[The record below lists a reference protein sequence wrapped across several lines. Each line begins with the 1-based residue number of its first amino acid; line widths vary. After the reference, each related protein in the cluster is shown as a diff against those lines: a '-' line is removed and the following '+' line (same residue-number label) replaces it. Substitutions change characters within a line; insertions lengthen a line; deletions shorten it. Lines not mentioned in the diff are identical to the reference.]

1 MTITT
6 YAELKTAIVNWYKD
20 RSDLTTYADELIDLA
35 EGYFNAELRVREME
49 ATTDLTPTAGVCTLP
64 ADFLEIIQVV
74 ELSSF
79 RRSLEYITKRVADDY
94 YPTRTA
100 GLSSHY
106 MVVGP
111 NLTALPIS
119 ANDIE
124 LTYYQ
129 KIPALSGSITT
140 NWLLAKMPNIY
151 LHACLMYAAEF
162 LKEED
167 QIAKEAEFVGR
178 FQDQLAALD
187 MRSRQASAGM
197 YLTGVFP

>member
-1 MTITT
+1 MTIAT

-49 ATTDLTPTAGVCTLP
+49 KTTDLTPTAGVCTLP

-100 GLSSHY
+100 GLSCHY
-106 MVVGP
+106 MVVGSS
-111 NLTALPIS
+111 LTALPIS

-129 KIPALSGSITT
+129 KIPALSNSTTT
-140 NWLLAKMPNIY
+140 NWLLTKMPNIY

-162 LKEED
+162 LKEDD

-187 MRSRQASAGM
+187 MRSRQSSAGM